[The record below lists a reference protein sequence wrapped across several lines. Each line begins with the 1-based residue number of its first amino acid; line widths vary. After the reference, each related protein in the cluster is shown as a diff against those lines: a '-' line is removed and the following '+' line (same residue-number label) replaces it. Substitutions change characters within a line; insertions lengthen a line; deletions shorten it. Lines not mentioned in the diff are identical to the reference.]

1 VDAGLAF
8 VVAFAWAT
16 TGHAAMGRQPGVM
29 EVEACLDPPLV
40 GATPTGDAAVVATMD
55 ANNST
60 PSPQTTSADRR
71 LKSFTK
77 RIIKAR

>member
-8 VVAFAWAT
+8 VIAFAGAT
-16 TGHAAMGRQPGVM
+16 TGHAAKGGQPGVV
-29 EVEACLDPPLV
+29 EDEACLDPPLV
-40 GATPTGDAAVVATMD
+40 GATPTGDATVVAAID
-55 ANNST
+55 VDT

-77 RIIKAR
+77 RITKAR